1 MQENNRFI
9 KKFENKNKHDLEQLI
24 QNASLYE
31 PSAVEAAK
39 YLLKNKGFNNLE
51 SNSKIDEPKEEP
63 QLIEKAFFKSSALY
77 KMASLLSLGYSVI
90 LLFISFYQPSVYTIL
105 WAAKMSSCFL
115 VIISKHKKTVLYLK
129 LLGILALIVLSFQYA
144 VYLIVTINAGGDIDF
159 FALVFNDYKLILAC
173 VLMIFLGESLIE
185 TKLVPKEKT
194 RHNNG
199 YDQ

>member
-9 KKFENKNKHDLEQLI
+9 KKFKNKNKHDLEQLI
-24 QNASLYE
+24 ENASLYE

-39 YLLKNKGFNNLE
+39 YLLENKVYNNLD
-51 SNSKIDEPKEEP
+51 SNSEIDEPKEEP
-63 QLIEKAFFKSSALY
+63 QLVEKAFFKSSALY

-105 WAAKMSSCFL
+105 WAAIMSSCFL
-115 VIISKHKKTVLYLK
+115 VLISKHRKTVLYLK
-129 LLGILALIVLSFQYA
+129 LLGILALIVLTFQYA

-173 VLMIFLGESLIE
+173 LLMIFLGESLIE
-185 TKLVPKEKT
+185 TKLVPKEKNKT
-194 RHNNG
+194 
-199 YDQ
+199 

>member
-1 MQENNRFI
+1 MQENNRYI

-39 YLLKNKGFNNLE
+39 YLLENKDFNDLD

-63 QLIEKAFFKSSALY
+63 QLVEKAFFKSSALY

-105 WAAKMSSCFL
+105 WAAIMSSCFL
-115 VIISKHKKTVLYLK
+115 VLISKHRKTVLYLK
-129 LLGILALIVLSFQYA
+129 LLGILALIVLTFQYA

-173 VLMIFLGESLIE
+173 LLMIFLGESLIE
-185 TKLVPKEKT
+185 TKLVPKEKNKT
-194 RHNNG
+194 
-199 YDQ
+199 

>member
-24 QNASLYE
+24 ENASLYE

-39 YLLKNKGFNNLE
+39 YLLENKGFNNLD

-63 QLIEKAFFKSSALY
+63 QFVEKAFFKSSALY
-77 KMASLLSLGYSVI
+77 KMASLLSLGYSVV

-105 WAAKMSSCFL
+105 WAAIMSSCFL
-115 VIISKHKKTVLYLK
+115 VLISKHRKTVLYLK
-129 LLGILALIVLSFQYA
+129 LLGILALIVLTFQYA

-159 FALVFNDYKLILAC
+159 FALVFNDYKLIIAC
-173 VLMIFLGESLIE
+173 LLMIFLGESLIE
-185 TKLVPKEKT
+185 TKLVPKEKNKT
-194 RHNNG
+194 
-199 YDQ
+199 